1 MKQMKKQLCEVSAVR
16 TVGFADAVADLGT
29 HRMCG
34 HDVPYSV
41 SQVRQVLMGQHVSK
55 RLLERIA
62 NPTLPANEIFFP
74 APLVVRESTS
84 RRLKSVKQKGK
95 R

>member
-34 HDVPYSV
+34 HDVPYSL
-41 SQVRQVLMGQHVSK
+41 SQVRQVLMGQHMSK

-62 NPTLPANEIFFP
+62 EKRPELFGLRF
-74 APLVVRESTS
+74 VD
-84 RRLKSVKQKGK
+84 KSVKEFYETWKAERK
-95 R
+95 EVA